1 MQVDCTAAAGR
12 ERIPTAGLRQ
22 RAHAHAHVHAH
33 AQSAGSCCRM
43 AGAGWVLGISML
55 LGACAAQPVAL
66 APANDAAR
74 ELLAR
79 YQYTQHMD
87 SATRAHN
94 IAQLRARVAAEPTL
108 VNRVELALLLT
119 HPDTAADDRR
129 AAGELLVS
137 CAGEPAATALAGLC
151 LLTGRMLANDVE
163 LNRRL
168 VVEQMKMQEAE
179 ARAVLQ
185 QQQLETLSSQSAAK
199 VDAEAR
205 RIATLE
211 RRLGDQHKQIASL
224 RRQMRELQAIER
236 SIEERHGTG
245 TAP

>member
-1 MQVDCTAAAGR
+1 MQVECTVAAR
-12 ERIPTAGLRQ
+12 SERIPSARP
-22 RAHAHAHVHAH
+22 RKCAHARSPRAY
-33 AQSAGSCCRM
+33 CR
-43 AGAGWVLGISML
+43 APGAAWLLGIGL
-55 LGACAAQPVAL
+55 LLSACTTQPVVL
-66 APANDAAR
+66 PPANDPAK

-79 YQYTQHMD
+79 YQYAQHLD
-87 SATRAHN
+87 GATRALN
-94 IAQLRARVAAEPTL
+94 VAKLRARVAAEPTL

-119 HPDTAADDRR
+119 HPDAPPDDRR
-129 AAGELLVS
+129 TAGELLAS

-168 VVEQMKMQEAE
+168 VVEQTKIQEAE

-185 QQQLETLSSQSAAK
+185 QQQLDALTSRSAAK

-211 RRLGDQHKQIASL
+211 RQLGDQHKQIDSL

-236 SIEERHGTG
+236 SIEERHGAG
-245 TAP
+245 TSP